1 MSCAAMLFGKI
12 DPQQFHR
19 LSPLLFITLFQIE
32 KNAIELIKNKNIIQ
46 NLEDTTDR
54 AKDISDC
61 FKTIIVKS

>member
-1 MSCAAMLFGKI
+1 MYECHMSN
-12 DPQQFHR
+12 
-19 LSPLLFITLFQIE
+19 LFQIE